1 MIVSSP
7 AIVLKTFSYGETS
20 LISRCFT
27 KDKGKV
33 SFIIKGA
40 KSKKN
45 LIAPYFQ
52 PLSYINI
59 IFNENEK
66 RELQIVSKVSFEK
79 IWTKI
84 PLSLKK
90 MTLSQSILEIS
101 DFTLEK
107 NDPYPRLF
115 KILVETFQHFERE
128 TLDENICFWHYESKL
143 LSEMGF
149 LIDMEDKIIN
159 EEGLVS
165 LEKTEN
171 SYQVL
176 SKLIDGNVFDID
188 FDNIS
193 KIDKKNIKL
202 STPTANIAIRG
213 TDFTATVD
221 ELGRSLVILLPD
233 EFGDPSGTIVVSNNA
248 GEVTLDQA
256 YAATMVSSLDS
267 TPTATVTINN
277 ITPGIIDNMF
287 IVNPPKEV
295 REEIEESIEQDADSG
310 LLDVDFLE
318 FNELEQDALKD
329 TEVNLE
335 YSELDIDFLEAD
347 FLRDLLDVIEDLDKT
362 MARLG
367 DRQSQGSGDFT
378 LRGATVGK
386 NNDSQY
392 NIFVEDDGIVFYRD
406 VQGVIRLKV
415 QLGSSVKIDTIVE
428 GYEGIIDLDGGDD
441 SLIVI
446 TQE

>member
-107 NDPYPRLF
+107 NDPYPILF
-115 KILVETFQHFERE
+115 KILVETLQHFE
-128 TLDENICFWHYESKL
+128 TGSLDENICFWHYESKL

-149 LIDMEDKIIN
+149 L
-159 EEGLVS
+159 
-165 LEKTEN
+165 
-171 SYQVL
+171 
-176 SKLIDGNVFDID
+176 
-188 FDNIS
+188 
-193 KIDKKNIKL
+193 
-202 STPTANIAIRG
+202 
-213 TDFTATVD
+213 
-221 ELGRSLVILLPD
+221 
-233 EFGDPSGTIVVSNNA
+233 
-248 GEVTLDQA
+248 
-256 YAATMVSSLDS
+256 
-267 TPTATVTINN
+267 
-277 ITPGIIDNMF
+277 
-287 IVNPPKEV
+287 
-295 REEIEESIEQDADSG
+295 
-310 LLDVDFLE
+310 
-318 FNELEQDALKD
+318 
-329 TEVNLE
+329 
-335 YSELDIDFLEAD
+335 
-347 FLRDLLDVIEDLDKT
+347 
-362 MARLG
+362 
-367 DRQSQGSGDFT
+367 
-378 LRGATVGK
+378 
-386 NNDSQY
+386 
-392 NIFVEDDGIVFYRD
+392 
-406 VQGVIRLKV
+406 
-415 QLGSSVKIDTIVE
+415 
-428 GYEGIIDLDGGDD
+428 
-441 SLIVI
+441 
-446 TQE
+446 